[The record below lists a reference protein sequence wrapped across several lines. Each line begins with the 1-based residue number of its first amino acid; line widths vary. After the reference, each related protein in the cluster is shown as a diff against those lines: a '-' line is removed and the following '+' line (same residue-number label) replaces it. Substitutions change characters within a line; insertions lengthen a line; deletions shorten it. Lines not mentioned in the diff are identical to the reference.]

1 MLNSLDLLVI
11 VFMVL
16 VTGGLLSLCMMF
28 LARNL
33 KIKRTCF
40 YIMAVLGV
48 YVGYIGIR
56 IGSGLFLAQ
65 TVIGAI
71 VSAISI
77 GAIVLTAIDRSNEKK
92 FKIAQYIVSVM
103 LFVGMVNAFI

>member
-16 VTGGLLSLCMMF
+16 ATGGLLSLCMMF

-33 KIKRTCF
+33 RIKKICF
-40 YIMAVLGV
+40 YIIAVLGV

-56 IGSGLFLAQ
+56 IGSGLFLTQ

-71 VSAISI
+71 VM
-77 GAIVLTAIDRSNEKK
+77 TAIDRNNEKK
-92 FKIAQYIVSVM
+92 FKIAQYMVTVG
-103 LFVGMVNAFI
+103 VVAGMVNAFI